1 MDRPYNR
8 IMVPF
13 DREEWVKLRQTAE
26 SDMRHP
32 RDQARFILRQ
42 ALGLADKPPNGG
54 KYSDAGHVL
63 ADPGAAVT
71 AFQA

>member
-42 ALGLADKPPNGG
+42 ALGLEDKPPNGE
-54 KYSDAGHVL
+54 KHSDAALTLPAGS
-63 ADPGAAVT
+63 GAAVL
-71 AFQA
+71 QA

>member
-1 MDRPYNR
+1 MDKPYNR

-13 DREEWVKLRQTAE
+13 DREEWVKLRQVAE

-42 ALGLADKPPNGG
+42 ALGLVPEKTQ
-54 KYSDAGHVL
+54 SAGVRQ
-63 ADPGAAVT
+63 DTTGAAVMT
-71 AFQA
+71 IQA